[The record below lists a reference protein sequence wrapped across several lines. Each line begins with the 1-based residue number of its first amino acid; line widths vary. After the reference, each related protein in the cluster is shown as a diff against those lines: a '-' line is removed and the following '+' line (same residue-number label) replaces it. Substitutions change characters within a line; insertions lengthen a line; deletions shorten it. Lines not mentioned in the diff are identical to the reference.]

1 MTTGYSGTYA
11 LNNTD
16 LTLQP
21 SSGKWIGRTDYGVDG
36 GGHPVYSAVRKFELG
51 FDLISTA
58 DAKQL
63 TDFYNL
69 VGSTGTVVACLPEW
83 GNVGYVF
90 RNYSGCTLQE
100 PEVGEYFQTYIDSVK
115 MTILNIRT

>member
-1 MTTGYSGTYA
+1 MQGYSGTYA
-11 LNNTD
+11 LNNID

-21 SSGKWIGRTDYGVDG
+21 STGKWVTRTDYGVDG
-36 GGHPVYSAVRKFELG
+36 GGHPVYATPRKFEMAW
-51 FDLISTA
+51 DLISTA

-63 TDFYNL
+63 IDFYNI
-69 VGSTGTVVACLPEW
+69 VGSTGTITACLPEW

-100 PEVGEYFQTYIDSVK
+100 PEVGDYFQTYIDSVK